1 MPLRT
6 EENLEASGKDCFSL
20 TLFKYELVLILDT
33 IPVKIPTEFLKSKN
47 SVK

>member
-6 EENLEASGKDCFSL
+6 EENLEASGKDCFSS
-20 TLFKYELVLILDT
+20 TYELVLILDT